1 MRENMGEDFKRKL
14 DQLEEKSRNVH
25 DIEKLAKQ
33 IEALNKFV
41 TQERFTDFKV
51 KTGDE
56 INNVNKIRDDL
67 GKYVENGDFKD
78 LKDETSIRFK

>member
-1 MRENMGEDFKRKL
+1 MKRKL